1 MDSLIRISLDAM
13 GGDHGLSV
21 VVPAALE
28 SLKEHEDIVL
38 TLVGD
43 EAKILEE
50 LTAHKAEVSDRL
62 RIQHAS
68 QQVEM
73 GEAPAT
79 ALRNKKDSSM
89 RVAINLVKEGQV
101 DAAVSAGNTG
111 ALMSTARFVLKML
124 PGVDRPAICTII
136 PNSSGHTH
144 ILDLG
149 ANVDCTA
156 DHLYQ
161 FAIMGSVLAQA
172 VDGNGK
178 PKVGLLNVGQE
189 AIKGNEQ
196 VKATD
201 VLLRETPLN
210 YIGYIEGDDIFH
222 GDVDV
227 VVCDG
232 FVGNVALKTM
242 EGLAKMLTQELKSEY
257 TKSIFSKIAALISM
271 PVLKAFRRRFDP
283 RRYNG
288 ASFLGLQGIV
298 VKSHGG
304 MDAFGFSQAISI
316 ARSEVIK
323 KVPQT
328 IHQELE
334 TLFAK
339 REH

>member
-28 SLKEHEDIVL
+28 SLKKHDDIVL

-43 EAKILEE
+43 EAKILDE
-50 LTAHKAEVSDRL
+50 LKTHKADVSERL

-73 GEAPAT
+73 DEAPAS

-89 RVAINLVKEGQV
+89 RVAINLVKDGQV

-124 PGVDRPAICTII
+124 PGVDRPAICTIV
-136 PNSSGHTH
+136 PTSSGHTH

-161 FAIMGSVLAQA
+161 FAIMGSVLARA
-172 VDGNGK
+172 VDGGA

-201 VLLRETPLN
+201 VLLRQTPLN

-242 EGLAKMLTQELKSEY
+242 EGLAKMLTQELKAEY
-257 TKSIFSKIAALISM
+257 TKNIFSKIAALISL

-283 RRYNG
+283 RSYNG

-304 MDAFGFSQAISI
+304 MDAFGFSHAISI

-339 REH
+339 QED